1 MRINEGIIPRPLS
14 LYSPKS
20 VAAAV
25 IRTRLSTSITV
36 VELTRKVEEDAAVK
50 FSTEPGMMHWWDKT
64 DKTFVS
70 LTCITGPRT
79 LWWQTDTKPG

>member
-25 IRTRLSTSITV
+25 TKTRLSTSITV
-36 VELTRKVEEDAAVK
+36 EELSRKVEEEVWVK
-50 FSTEPGMMHWWDKT
+50 FSTDPGPGMKQNGF
-64 DKTFVS
+64 KS
-70 LTCITGPRT
+70 S
-79 LWWQTDTKPG
+79 K